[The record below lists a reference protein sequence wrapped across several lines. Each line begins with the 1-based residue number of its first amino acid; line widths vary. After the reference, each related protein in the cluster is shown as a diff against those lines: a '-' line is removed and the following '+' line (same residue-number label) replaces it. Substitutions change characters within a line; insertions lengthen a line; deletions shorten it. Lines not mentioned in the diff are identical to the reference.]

1 MKTDLINL
9 SIGQGGAIAV
19 LGYAVVFLG
28 LVLLMLVVLAM
39 ASFFINKAKK
49 EAAAVKAAPAPEA
62 PAPEAAPVKNIPA
75 APGSAGELKLYDTD
89 PRDAAMIMAIV
100 ADTLGKPLN
109 ELRFKSIRE
118 VK

>member
-1 MKTDLINL
+1 MKTDVINL